1 MLRELV
7 VQQHRTMFYTG
18 HNSKQ
23 ISQLLKKN
31 SLTMTHNILHWSV
44 LMILTCLKMQNVINM
59 LIMMISIAKFQGH
72 FLVRL
77 GYILVG

>member
-18 HNSKQ
+18 QNSKQ
-23 ISQLLKKN
+23 ISQLQKY
-31 SLTMTHNILHWSV
+31 SLMMTHNILHWSV